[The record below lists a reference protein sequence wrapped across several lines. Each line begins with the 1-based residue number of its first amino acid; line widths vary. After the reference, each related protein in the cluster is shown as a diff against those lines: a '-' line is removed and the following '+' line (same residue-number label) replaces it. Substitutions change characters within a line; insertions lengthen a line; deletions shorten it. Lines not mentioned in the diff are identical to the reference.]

1 MAKVVSCREIGVD
14 CDFVARAETE
24 KELLEKCAD
33 HARTAH
39 SMQEITPELA
49 AKVRASIRTE

>member
-1 MAKVVSCREIGVD
+1 MAKVVSCREVGVD

-24 KELLEKCAD
+24 NELLEKCVE

-39 SMQEITPELA
+39 NMQEIPPELV

>member
-1 MAKVVSCREIGVD
+1 MAKVVSCRDLGVD
-14 CDFVARAETE
+14 CDFVGRAETE
-24 KELLEKCAD
+24 KELLEKCAA

-39 SMQEITPELA
+39 NMQEIPPELV